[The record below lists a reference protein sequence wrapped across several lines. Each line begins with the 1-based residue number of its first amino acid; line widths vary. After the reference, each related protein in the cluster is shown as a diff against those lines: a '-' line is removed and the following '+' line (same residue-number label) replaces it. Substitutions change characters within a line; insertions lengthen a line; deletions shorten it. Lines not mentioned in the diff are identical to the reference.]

1 MLSYRKFWARPIVF
15 LVSVLFFYSCSYVH
29 TPASYA
35 DSKVSYFESLQKRL
49 VSDGFDEK
57 EIRAFYNA
65 PQADF
70 ETKGVSRYFMHSEGK
85 LNYGQFL
92 KRGPLEKA
100 RIYMKAHKTE
110 LAEAANT
117 YGVDRRVITAIL
129 LVETRLGTY
138 TGKSS
143 VFNILS
149 TMAALA
155 DKDIKDMLWKKV
167 SSSTRLSRQE
177 FEAKAEKKSG
187 WAYKELKAFL
197 KYTDRE
203 NITPSRIYGSY
214 AGAMGICQFMPSNI
228 FPLAKDGDKNG
239 RVDLFTHADAIM
251 SVASYLSHYGWY
263 PGITGKEAYDVVY
276 HYNHSKYYVNT
287 ILKIAERLKG

>member
-1 MLSYRKFWARPIVF
+1 MLSYRKFWVKPIVF

-29 TPASYA
+29 TAAHA
-35 DSKVSYFESLQKRL
+35 DNKVTYFESLQKRL

-57 EIRAFYNA
+57 EIKAFYNA

-70 ETKGVSRYFMHSEGK
+70 ETKGVSRYFMHNEGK

-92 KRGPLEKA
+92 KKGPLERA
-100 RIYMKAHKTE
+100 RIYMKKHKTK
-110 LAEAANT
+110 LAEAEKT
-117 YGVDRRVITAIL
+117 YGVNGRIITAIL

-149 TMAALA
+149 TMASLA
-155 DKDIKDMLWKKV
+155 DTDIRNMLWKKV
-167 SSSTRLSRQE
+167 SGSTRLSRQE

-197 KYTDRE
+197 KYTNRE
-203 NITPSRIYGSY
+203 KITPSSIYGSY

-228 FPLAKDGDKNG
+228 LPLAKDGDKDG
-239 RVDLFTHADAIM
+239 HVDLFTHADAIM

-263 PGITGKEAYDVVY
+263 PGIAGKESYNVVY
-276 HYNHSKYYVNT
+276 RYNHSKYYVNT
-287 ILKIAERLKG
+287 ILKIAELLKG